1 MIINQNYIN
10 EHRNN
15 ANIIDELLDN
25 NPKDS
30 ISHIWLKE
38 SLPKRIIYYEL
49 YSDFILNGN
58 KKILDIGGGY
68 CGITK
73 TLALENDYTLL
84 DICNS
89 DIAIN
94 HIQKDWYD
102 IKDTKESYDVIIAND
117 IFPNV
122 DQRLEMFLYYFLPKC
137 KEMRLSLTY
146 YDNYKFYKTKRID
159 GDEIFHQL
167 EWNSEQTEKVMKKYK
182 KDIKLPYDKSVFP
195 NGRQIYITTIR
206 GNNYES

>member
-102 IKDTKESYDVIIAND
+102 IKNTKESYDVIIAND